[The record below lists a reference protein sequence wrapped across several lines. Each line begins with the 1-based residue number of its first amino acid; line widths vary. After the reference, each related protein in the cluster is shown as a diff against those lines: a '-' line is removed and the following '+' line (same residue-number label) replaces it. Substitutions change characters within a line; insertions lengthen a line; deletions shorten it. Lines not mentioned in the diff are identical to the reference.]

1 MDIACFRWS
10 CELVS
15 GRAEVASTGAEDLV
29 LGVVCVGGGRG
40 KVPRIRGKM
49 VHFPPEKRTEMAVKS
64 TFPAGKCHRFVA
76 KRFTFPGKTEK
87 RRKFPINSK
96 SFLVPHNKKIP
107 LFPA

>member
-29 LGVVCVGGGRG
+29 LGVVCVGGEGESASDSRQNGSLSRG
-40 KVPRIRGKM
+40 KR
-49 VHFPPEKRTEMAVKS
+49 
-64 TFPAGKCHRFVA
+64 
-76 KRFTFPGKTEK
+76 GKTEK

-96 SFLVPHNKKIP
+96 SLLVPPQQEDSLVFLILIATIGDSPHRI
-107 LFPA
+107 